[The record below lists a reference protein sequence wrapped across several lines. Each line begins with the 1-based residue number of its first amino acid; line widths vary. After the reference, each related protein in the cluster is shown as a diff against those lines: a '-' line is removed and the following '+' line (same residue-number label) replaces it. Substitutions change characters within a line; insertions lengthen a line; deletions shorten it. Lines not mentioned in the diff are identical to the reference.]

1 MNMVEVLK
9 EEIHKSIKEIYENT
23 NKQRKRR
30 NSSRLKNANTIN
42 KENTNMESLEMKNL
56 KRNLRG

>member
-1 MNMVEVLK
+1 MVEVLK